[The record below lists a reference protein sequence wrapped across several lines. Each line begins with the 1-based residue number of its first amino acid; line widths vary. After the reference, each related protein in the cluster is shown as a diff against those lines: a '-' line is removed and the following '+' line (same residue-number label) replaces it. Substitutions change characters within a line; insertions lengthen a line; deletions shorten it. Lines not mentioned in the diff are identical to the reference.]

1 MAVKAVLVL
10 ILAVVA
16 TSVAQKKC
24 CFPDQFET
32 LDGQVVGT
40 LSQGSFVAI
49 IESVQL
55 AFDYMNQRAGQIA
68 LIQDGSMVYEYHII
82 VDYSKQVEYII
93 NTQIKTCQMLPL
105 PAGTNMSHCIPDDAD
120 YVSTYYLG
128 DYLMMADSFSY
139 AVKEGALEGTA
150 IFSVSKGDC
159 IPTSVTFMGAQQG
172 TPVLEVA
179 GFVNYTYGI
188 QNPAKYFTIPDYC
201 SQASSP
207 EPRQYNSFIH
217 RFF

>member
-1 MAVKAVLVL
+1 MGLAGHCLRQPELAAHDTILWEPTHGTARKGRRQTMNIDTLRRDVGLSDTGELRILITIMIIIWEANHPYSQPKRTNQSFCQCFTLVFVLGFL
-10 ILAVVA
+10 
-16 TSVAQKKC
+16 
-24 CFPDQFET
+24 
-32 LDGQVVGT
+32 
-40 LSQGSFVAI
+40 
-49 IESVQL
+49 
-55 AFDYMNQRAGQIA
+55 
-68 LIQDGSMVYEYHII
+68 
-82 VDYSKQVEYII
+82 
-93 NTQIKTCQMLPL
+93 
-105 PAGTNMSHCIPDDAD
+105 DDAD
-120 YVSTYYLG
+120 YVSTYYFG

-201 SQASSP
+201 SQQASSP